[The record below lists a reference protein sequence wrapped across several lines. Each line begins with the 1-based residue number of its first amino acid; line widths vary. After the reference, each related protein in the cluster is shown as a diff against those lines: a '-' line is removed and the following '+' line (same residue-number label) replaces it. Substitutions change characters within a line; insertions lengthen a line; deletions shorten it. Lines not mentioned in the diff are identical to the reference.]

1 MGTSKDNLQEKI
13 EELEKE
19 IEKLKKENNLLK
31 LLSNDYTDLI
41 YEMCFTEK
49 AQQIMTRITTNKRI
63 LKEMNNEE
71 KGRNC
76 TKDV

>member
-1 MGTSKDNLQEKI
+1 MSTSRDKLQEKI

-19 IEKLKKENNLLK
+19 IEKLKKENNHLK
-31 LLSNDYTDLI
+31 ILSNDYSDLV

-63 LKEMNNEE
+63 LKEMNDGKER
-71 KGRNC
+71 KNC
-76 TKDV
+76 

>member
-1 MGTSKDNLQEKI
+1 MGTSRDNLQEKI

-19 IEKLKKENNLLK
+19 IKRLKKENNHLK

-63 LKEMNNEE
+63 LKEMNDEE

-76 TKDV
+76 TKNV